1 MRQQTLITVAVTLFS
16 VFPID
21 SRAHAAAVDATQP
34 IRITGFVEG
43 SYAWASNAAGRT
55 IVGGLYQRDHNQFV
69 ANGFQLGID
78 KPTRMDT
85 LSAGFTARAMF
96 GRSAT
101 PIRAAGLDLGT
112 QGDLTQ
118 AFGTLNLPTASGAVQ
133 LSLGKMAT
141 LLGLEV
147 IESIGNPNL
156 TVGNQFVF
164 VENFTDVGLDVN
176 WIVDPR
182 LSLRGRILNGWD
194 LAEDNNEAHSF
205 MGRIGWTP
213 NERAAFAVVGFVGPE
228 QADNVGN
235 RRYGGEVL
243 ATLKRGAH
251 ALTLQGDLGK
261 EEGIDAQWWAAG
273 AWVVLGL
280 RPGYDLALRAD
291 VLDDE
296 DGARTSGVLGYP
308 VHDGQRLTT
317 ATATLNI
324 RVFDGA
330 LVRPEVRFDRSS
342 LDAFDGHDSQVT
354 LALGAAFV
362 Y

>member
-1 MRQQTLITVAVTLFS
+1 MRQQVFVTAVVVMSAAFL
-16 VFPID
+16 D
-21 SRAHAAAVDATQP
+21 SPATAAAVDASQP
-34 IRITGFVEG
+34 IRVTGFVEG

-55 IVGGLYQRDHNQFV
+55 IVGNLYQRDHNQFTPN
-69 ANGFQLGID
+69 AFELGID
-78 KPTRMDT
+78 KPVRADT
-85 LSAGFTARAMF
+85 LSAGFTTRALF

-133 LSLGKMAT
+133 FSLGKMAT
-141 LLGLEV
+141 MLGLEV

-164 VENFTDVGLDVN
+164 VEDFTDVGLDVN
-176 WIVDPR
+176 WIVNSEF
-182 LSLRGRILNGWD
+182 SLRGRVLNGWD
-194 LAEDNNEAHSF
+194 VAEDNNEALSF
-205 MGRIGWTP
+205 MGRLGWTP
-213 NERAAFAVVGFVGPE
+213 SDRASFAVTGFAGPERADDV
-228 QADNVGN
+228 ADL
-235 RRYGGEVL
+235 RYGGEVL

-251 ALTLQGDLGK
+251 ALTLQGDVGQ

-273 AWVVLGL
+273 AWLVLGL

-296 DGARTSGVLGYP
+296 DGARTSGALGYP
-308 VHDGQRLTT
+308 AHDGQRLTT

-330 LVRPEVRFDRSS
+330 LVRPEVRYDQST

-354 LALGAAFV
+354 FALGAAFV

>member
-1 MRQQTLITVAVTLFS
+1 MRPQVFVIAAVSMLPTLTF
-16 VFPID
+16 D
-21 SRAHAAAVDATQP
+21 SPASAAAVDASQP
-34 IRITGFVEG
+34 IRVTGFVEG

-55 IVGGLYQRDHNQFV
+55 IVGGLYQRDQNQFI
-69 ANGFQLGID
+69 ANAFELGVD
-78 KPTRMDT
+78 KPVRADT
-85 LSAGFTARAMF
+85 VSAGFTTRALF

-101 PIRAAGLDLGT
+101 PIRAAGLGLGGE
-112 QGDLTQ
+112 GDLTQ

-141 LLGLEV
+141 MLGLEV

-156 TVGNQFVF
+156 TAGNQFVF

-176 WIVDPR
+176 WIVDSKV
-182 LSLRGRILNGWD
+182 SLRGRILNGWD
-194 LAEDNNEAHSF
+194 VAEDNNEALSF

-213 NERAAFAVVGFVGPE
+213 NERASIAVTGFVGPE
-228 QADNVGN
+228 QADNVGD
-235 RRYGGEVL
+235 RRYGGEML
-243 ATLKRGAH
+243 ATLRRGAH
-251 ALTLQGDLGK
+251 ALTLQGDLGR
-261 EEGIDAQWWAAG
+261 EEGIDARWWAAG
-273 AWVVLGL
+273 AWLVLGL
-280 RPGYDLALRAD
+280 VPGYDLALRAD

-308 VHDGQRLTT
+308 AHDGQRLTT
-317 ATATLNI
+317 ATATLNV

-330 LVRPEVRFDRSS
+330 LVRPEIRHDRST

-354 LALGAAFV
+354 FALGAAFV